1 VTVVFTT
8 TDLFEPMLGASVDY
22 VLRGGVLEKTA
33 AFGVTVEGMV
43 K

>member
-8 TDLFEPMLGASVDY
+8 TDLYEPMSGASADY
-22 VLRGGVLEKTA
+22 LLRGGVLEKTA
-33 AFGVTVEGMV
+33 AFGLTVEGMV